1 MTAVSV
7 DEPPVP
13 RASRTSRQLPTL
25 EAVAAVAGVSRSTV
39 SRVVN
44 GSPKVSPDVVA
55 AVNKAI
61 DELNYVPNRAA
72 RSLASAQTYAIAL
85 IVPEDTTRFFGD
97 PYFAS
102 IVMGITAGLESSD
115 YILNL
120 LVASSDPNHKTRRYL
135 QGGNVDGAL
144 VVSHHAGDHDLV
156 TLDRT
161 LPVVFGGRPTHPD
174 LTDSLYVDVDN
185 LNGASVAATHLV
197 QMGRR
202 RIGTITGPADMPAS
216 IDRLEGWQRALTEAG
231 LELDAVEHGDFT
243 IDSGTVA
250 MRRLI
255 TAHPD
260 LDAVFVASDL
270 MARGALIALAEQGR
284 SVPGDVAVVGYDDSP
299 VATTGG
305 IALTTIR
312 QPSEEMGRQMAH
324 LLLDVLAGRRPTS
337 TGRLL
342 PTALVVRDSA

>member
-7 DEPPVP
+7 DEQPI
-13 RASRTSRQLPTL
+13 SRTTRVSRHLPTL
-25 EAVAAVAGVSRSTV
+25 EGVAAVAGVSRSTV

-44 GSPKVSPDVVA
+44 GSPKVSPDVVT
-55 AVNKAI
+55 AVKKAI

-102 IVMGITAGLESSD
+102 IVKGITGRLESSD

-120 LVASSDPNHKTRRYL
+120 LVASSDPHHKTRRYL

-144 VVSHHAGDHDLV
+144 VVSHHAGDRDLV
-156 TLDRT
+156 TLDRS

-185 LNGASVAATHLV
+185 LHGAIAATRHLV
-197 QMGRR
+197 ETGRR
-202 RIGTITGPADMPAS
+202 RIGTIAGPADMPAA
-216 IDRLEGWQRALTEAG
+216 IDRFAGWRKVMTQAG
-231 LELDAVEHGDFT
+231 LGLDAVAHGDFT

-255 TAHPD
+255 TAHPQ
-260 LDAVFVASDL
+260 LDGVFVASDL
-270 MARGALIALAEQGR
+270 MARGALIALAEHGR

-299 VATTGG
+299 AATTGG
-305 IALTTIR
+305 VALTTVR
-312 QPSEEMGRQMAH
+312 QPSEEMGRQMAQ
-324 LLLDVLAGRRPTS
+324 LLLDVLAGRTPT
-337 TGRLL
+337 TTARLL
-342 PTALVVRDSA
+342 PTHLVVRDSA